1 MLKMIQQLL
10 QKMNLKCHISY
21 LEPLLKERLYRLILI
36 SLYSSADESAH
47 SASDAGCGRTS
58 SGTAH
63 PPSSGRLRQEARSHP
78 RRVSAPFL

>member
-36 SLYSSADESAH
+36 SLYSSADES
-47 SASDAGCGRTS
+47 
-58 SGTAH
+58 
-63 PPSSGRLRQEARSHP
+63 
-78 RRVSAPFL
+78 VFLFQMSNLMQNKINIPLPL